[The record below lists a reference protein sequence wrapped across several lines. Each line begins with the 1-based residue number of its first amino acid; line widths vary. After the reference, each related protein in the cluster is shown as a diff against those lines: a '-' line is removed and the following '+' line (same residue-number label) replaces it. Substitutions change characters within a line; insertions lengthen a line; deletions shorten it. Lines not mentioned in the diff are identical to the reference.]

1 METAVDRVVR
11 APDDQDLVARARSG
25 DRDAFGA
32 LLVRH
37 QDTIFNAVLRLVGEH
52 HRALDVA
59 QETFLRAFRA
69 LPSFKGDSA
78 FSTWLYR
85 IALNLCST
93 ERAKRRRPLE
103 ARMLSLDAPA
113 RDGDGRRSD
122 LDPAD
127 RRPANGPGDDAMRSE
142 IQARVHEAIDALEEE
157 FRSVVVLRD
166 LCDMSYEEM
175 AEVLDCPIGTIRSRL
190 HRARQKL
197 EESLRGVVS
206 TAAPM

>member
-1 METAVDRVVR
+1 METAVNRSVR
-11 APDDQDLVARARSG
+11 APEDRDLVAKAQSG
-25 DRDAFGA
+25 DSDAFNA
-32 LLVRH
+32 LLLRH

-59 QETFLRAFRA
+59 QEVFLRAFRA
-69 LPSFKGDSA
+69 LPAFKGDSA

-103 ARMLSLDAPA
+103 ARMMSLDAPTA
-113 RDGDGRRSD
+113 DGEGRRTD
-122 LDPAD
+122 LEPAD
-127 RRPANGPGDDAMRSE
+127 RGSEPGDDAMRSE
-142 IQARVHEAIDALEEE
+142 IHARVHDAIDALDEE

-190 HRARQKL
+190 HRARLKL
-197 EESLRGVVS
+197 EESLRGIVGS
-206 TAAPM
+206 ETPT

>member
-1 METAVDRVVR
+1 METTVNRSVT
-11 APDDQDLVARARSG
+11 APDDRALVQKAQAG
-25 DRDAFGA
+25 DRDAFNS
-32 LLVRH
+32 LLLRH
-37 QDTIFNAVLRLVGEH
+37 QDVIFNAVLRLVGEH
-52 HRALDVA
+52 HRALDLA
-59 QETFLRAFRA
+59 QEVFLRAFRA
-69 LPSFKGDSA
+69 LASFKGDSA

-103 ARMLSLDAPA
+103 ARMMSIDAPS
-113 RDGDGRRSD
+113 RDGEGRRND

-127 RRPANGPGDDAMRSE
+127 RRARPGDEAMSSE
-142 IQARVHEAIDALEEE
+142 IQARVREAIDALEEE

-190 HRARQKL
+190 HRARLKL
-197 EESLRGVVS
+197 EEALRPVVGGG
-206 TAAPM
+206 APA